1 MNRWGNARADLV
13 DDMHRWRLAANWRWA
28 VGDSAALAATWQ
40 RYGIGVQVTTQTIAG
55 VKVHEI
61 THTLASFLVD
71 GTGHERALFVW
82 PFAEPE
88 LQRAITALRT

>member
-1 MNRWGNARADLV
+1 MP
-13 DDMHRWRLAANWRWA
+13 ANWRWA
-28 VGDSAALAATWQ
+28 VGDPAALAAAWQ
-40 RYGIGVQVTTQTIAG
+40 RYGIGVQATTETIAG

-82 PFAEPE
+82 PFAVPE
-88 LQRAITALRT
+88 LEHALTSLRS